1 MAKKVEIKTK
11 RTNASVAAFISS
23 VKDPAV
29 RKDLRT
35 ISALMKKTTR
45 SKPAMWG
52 PSIVGF
58 GSVTLHYSTGRELDW
73 MLCGFSPRKQ
83 ALTLY
88 LSTGFPFKES
98 LMKKLG
104 KHKHG
109 MGCLYIKSLSD
120 VDLKVLEQIIA
131 ASVATMK
138 KMYGAKR

>member
-1 MAKKVEIKTK
+1 
-11 RTNASVAAFISS
+11 
-23 VKDPAV
+23 
-29 RKDLRT
+29 
-35 ISALMKKTTR
+35 MKKATR
-45 SKPAMWG
+45 SKPSMWG

-58 GSVTLHYSTGRELDW
+58 GKVTLHYSTGRELDW
-73 MLCGFSPRKQ
+73 LLCGFSPRKQ

-98 LMKKLG
+98 FMKKLG

-109 MGCLYIKSLSD
+109 KGCLYIKSLSD